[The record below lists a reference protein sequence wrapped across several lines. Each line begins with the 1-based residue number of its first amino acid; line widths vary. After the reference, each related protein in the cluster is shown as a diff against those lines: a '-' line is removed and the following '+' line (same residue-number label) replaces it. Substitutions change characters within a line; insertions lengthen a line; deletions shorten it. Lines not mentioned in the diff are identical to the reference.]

1 MELRAPSNCLLHARM
16 SPYTAMF
23 IQGCHRFHS
32 VATGDI
38 SSGGNN
44 LIVARESKEDGN
56 PVQFAGA
63 NLQVMPSFLE
73 YFEDGSAKSRAF
85 SSVGGFEIVA
95 AVPTRPKTAWLH
107 NGAAFMPTQY
117 IRQRGGEAA
126 TVTGYSLGKNI
137 SLEGKNVSFGYS
149 SWGLQLGLQVCC
161 PRFRLCSIT
170 ICALPC
176 AANAIRVR
184 NTPT

>member
-95 AVPTRPKTAWLH
+95 AVPTRPKTTWLPQPH
-107 NGAAFMPTQY
+107 DDRWYESFRPTQY
-117 IRQRGGEAA
+117 IRQRGGEGA
-126 TVTGYSLGKNI
+126 TVTGYSLGKNL
-137 SLEGKNVSFGYS
+137 SVEGKNVSFGYS
-149 SWGLQLGLQVCC
+149 SWGLQLLGLV
-161 PRFRLCSIT
+161 
-170 ICALPC
+170 
-176 AANAIRVR
+176 VGG
-184 NTPT
+184 